1 VSFQY
6 LPDGTNKVPVPF
18 YLIRTEEVTALDGA
32 PPKRFVVLAF
42 DSKEKARGWYH
53 APDIKEIDALR
64 EKTTKSN
71 IFIVEGVAN

>member
-1 VSFQY
+1 LVSFQY

-42 DSKEKARGWYH
+42 DSKEKARG
-53 APDIKEIDALR
+53 
-64 EKTTKSN
+64 
-71 IFIVEGVAN
+71 